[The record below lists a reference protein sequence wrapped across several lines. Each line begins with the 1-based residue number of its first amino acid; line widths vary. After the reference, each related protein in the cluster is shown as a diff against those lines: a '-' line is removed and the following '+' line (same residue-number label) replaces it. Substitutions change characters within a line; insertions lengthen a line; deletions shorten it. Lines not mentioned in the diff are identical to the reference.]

1 MSKHVLKNSPPA
13 NKSMASKPN
22 SGARKTKAARPRAEF
37 SSAAVKRSL
46 ALLIPFAVFLFLG
59 LTLIWE
65 RVKVRELAAQIATL
79 DSQRVKLIEQNGKL
93 RIQLEQ
99 ISSYGRISR
108 IATQRLGLVAVPQQT
123 ILVEE
128 E

>member
-1 MSKHVLKNSPPA
+1 
-13 NKSMASKPN
+13 MASKPV

-37 SSAAVKRSL
+37 NSAAVKRSL
-46 ALLIPFAVFLFLG
+46 ALLIPFVVFLFLG

-79 DSQRVKLIEQNGKL
+79 DSQRIKLIEQNGKL

-99 ISSYGRISR
+99 MSSYSRISR
-108 IATQRLGLVAVPQQT
+108 IATQRLGLVAVPQHT
-123 ILVEE
+123 ILVQEE
-128 E
+128 